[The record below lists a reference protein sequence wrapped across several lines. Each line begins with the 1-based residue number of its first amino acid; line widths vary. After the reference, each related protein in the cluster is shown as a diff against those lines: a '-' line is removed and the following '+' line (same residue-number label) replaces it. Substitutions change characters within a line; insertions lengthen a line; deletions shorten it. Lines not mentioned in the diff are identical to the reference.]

1 MEANTEELA
10 WSLQV
15 ERDANPSCAW
25 KEIGPREE
33 GREGA
38 GSRKGGR
45 EGKSKGE
52 MLGGRPQAESAG
64 RM

>member
-1 MEANTEELA
+1 MP
-10 WSLQV
+10 
-15 ERDANPSCAW
+15 NPSCTW
-25 KEIGPREE
+25 EETGLGEE

-45 EGKSKGE
+45 EGESGEE
-52 MLGGRPQAESAG
+52 MLGGRPQAKRTG